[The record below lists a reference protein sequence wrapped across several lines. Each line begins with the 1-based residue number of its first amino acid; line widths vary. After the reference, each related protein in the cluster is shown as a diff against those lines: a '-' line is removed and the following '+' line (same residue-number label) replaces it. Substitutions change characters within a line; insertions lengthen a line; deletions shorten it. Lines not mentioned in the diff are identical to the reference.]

1 MAAAAATITT
11 TRRISA
17 ITIKNMQ
24 VAREQREKKLAKIIS
39 EKSQFTC
46 NEKPKD
52 YTLNIARATYTPSVA
67 RTQSLGRCATAT
79 VASATG
85 RAVHSC
91 VGVLQQADI
100 TAYVHQ
106 AADINWPHEVA
117 SCAINEVA
125 GAAQKWRK
133 KRSATKTKNYTQE
146 AHCVAYWKA
155 DFCNFLKI
163 TFFMASCTLHHH
175 TGRTTFST
183 KPFSQKHLLF
193 KATHRLF
200 VFCLC
205 SFFGSYFRIAGD
217 KFELPAR
224 TIESQEICN
233 HLSGEIV
240 GGSHKC
246 HMRRLSRM
254 WSHVCA
260 LYFTLTTKLL
270 IVCCLWSLRYFR
282 KWLSFEVM
290 GNIGMKSGKKCNKI
304 CCVWFVY
311 WALKIEKHLVALLW
325 CEC

>member
-1 MAAAAATITT
+1 MFARLLAALLQHGAFNTTATPTSAKRIINAPNCQLRHAMAAAAATITT

-67 RTQSLGRCATAT
+67 RTQPLGRCATAT

-133 KRSATKTKNYTQE
+133 KNECNKN
-146 AHCVAYWKA
+146 KK
-155 DFCNFLKI
+155 L
-163 TFFMASCTLHHH
+163 H
-175 TGRTTFST
+175 TGS
-183 KPFSQKHLLF
+183 
-193 KATHRLF
+193 
-200 VFCLC
+200 
-205 SFFGSYFRIAGD
+205 
-217 KFELPAR
+217 
-224 TIESQEICN
+224 
-233 HLSGEIV
+233 
-240 GGSHKC
+240 
-246 HMRRLSRM
+246 
-254 WSHVCA
+254 A
-260 LYFTLTTKLL
+260 L
-270 IVCCLWSLRYFR
+270 
-282 KWLSFEVM
+282 
-290 GNIGMKSGKKCNKI
+290 
-304 CCVWFVY
+304 CCV
-311 WALKIEKHLVALLW
+311 LKSRFLQFS
-325 CEC
+325 